1 MASDLAFQIHLPDLK
16 KQTPDFLETVYS
28 IGNGHL
34 GVRDSNPLQGNSDLY
49 LGSPGLFVNGFYDYY
64 PLSYGEKYSN
74 YPENDQ
80 VINRLFDPRYLR
92 IKIGDSDSATIFFD
106 SKILDKNLDM
116 QTGKLTETFEVTT
129 PLQERFHLIVESFAS
144 LADDRLYGVQYTIL
158 PLNFE
163 GSIMVTKVHPDVNQL
178 SRTSVNDV
186 RVKESEGLLHGW
198 PLADSTNPAMVVT
211 TARSQQTLT
220 AAWRLTQSDET
231 IQVKQL
237 PAETPGYQLI
247 TTAQK
252 NTPIQFSFMYGL
264 SSIATNTLEADQN
277 LLTVVAQSEFQAE
290 WQRSAQQWQVFW
302 QHSDIEIDG
311 DPDVQNSLRFNLFQL
326 NQSAGRDGLTNIPA
340 KGLTGNGYGGQYFWD
355 TEIFMLPFFIYT
367 QPQTARKLLQ
377 FRAKTLDVALQQA
390 RDLGFAAGA
399 TFAWRTINGREAS
412 SYWPAG
418 LAQFH
423 INADIAYA
431 VDHYVTV
438 TDDQDFLQESGF
450 EIILQTAR
458 FWLEYG
464 NYTKIDGV
472 NRFVINTVTGPD
484 EYSDLV
490 NNNYYTN
497 VMVQHNLASAV
508 EYAQQ
513 LQRSNPDLL
522 TKLVVT
528 PAEIQSMADA
538 AKLMVLPYDQG
549 IEVKLQFQG
558 FEQLSRLPLA
568 DIDKGRFPL
577 LLHSHPL
584 TLYHYQVNKQA
595 DTIMADI
602 LYPAGNSLA
611 QQTRDYEFYEP
622 ITTHDSS
629 LSRTMFAILAAR
641 IGRDTAAYDFFTQSV
656 QTDLRDLQG
665 NTANGVHA
673 GNLGGSWMDVVY
685 GFAGLV
691 NNADQFTLNPNL
703 PKQWQRLS
711 FKLQI
716 ETSEYQFEIQ
726 PQQVTVQLLTGP
738 GMPMVIWDKPVVL
751 NAKQDTQ
758 IVQRPA
764 V

>member
-1 MASDLAFQIHLPDLK
+1 MAGDLAFQIHLPELK
-16 KQTPDFLETVYS
+16 KQTPDFLETIYS
-28 IGNGHL
+28 VGNGHL

-92 IKIGDSDSATIFFD
+92 IQIGDSDSATSFFD

-129 PLQERFHLIVESFAS
+129 PLQERFHLILESFAS
-144 LADDRLYGVQYTIL
+144 LADKRLYGIQYTIL
-158 PLNFE
+158 PLNFT
-163 GSIMVTKVHPDVNQL
+163 GPITITKSHPAVNQL

-198 PLADSTNPAMVVT
+198 PLKDTVIPAMVIT
-211 TARSQQTLT
+211 TSRSQQALT
-220 AAWRLTQSDET
+220 AAWKLD
-231 IQVKQL
+231 QVNEDVQVNQL
-237 PAETPGYQLI
+237 SAEVPGYQLKV
-247 TTAQK
+247 APQK

-264 SSIATNTLEADQN
+264 SAISTNLAAADQD
-277 LLTVVAQSEFQAE
+277 LLTTVAESEFQPE
-290 WQRSAQQWQVFW
+290 LEHSTKKWQFFW
-302 QHSDIEIDG
+302 QHSDVEIDG

-377 FRAKTLDVALQQA
+377 FRVQTMDLAVQQA

-438 TDDQDFLQESGF
+438 TGDQQFLRDGGF
-450 EIILQTAR
+450 ELILQTAR

-464 NYTKIDGV
+464 NYTEIEGV
-472 NRFVINTVTGPD
+472 NRFGINTVTGPD
-484 EYSDLV
+484 EYSALV

-497 VMVQHNLASAV
+497 VMAQHNLASAV

-513 LQRSNPDLL
+513 LQNSDPDLL
-522 TKLVVT
+522 TKLAVT

-538 AKLMVLPYDQG
+538 AKLMILPYDKG
-549 IEVKLQFQG
+549 SEVKLQFQG
-558 FEQLSRLPLA
+558 FEQLSRLPLTE
-568 DIDKGRFPL
+568 IDKGRFPL

-611 QQTRDYEFYEP
+611 QQIRDYEFYEP

-641 IGRDTAAYDFFTQSV
+641 IGEETAAYDFFTQSV

-716 ETSEYQFEIQ
+716 ADSEYQFEIQ
-726 PQQVTVQLLTGP
+726 PQQVTVQLLSGP
-738 GMPMVIWDKPVVL
+738 GMQLVIWDTPVTL
-751 NAKQDTQ
+751 SPTDTTKTVIQ
-758 IVQRPA
+758 TEV
-764 V
+764 

>member
-1 MASDLAFQIHLPDLK
+1 MAINLAFQIHLPELK
-16 KQTPDFLETVYS
+16 KQTPDFLETIYS

-64 PLSYGEKYSN
+64 PLNYGEKYSN

-92 IKIGDSDSATIFFD
+92 IQIGDSDSATTFFD

-116 QTGKLTETFEVTT
+116 QTGQLTETFEVTT
-129 PLQERFHLIVESFAS
+129 PLQERFHLIIKSFAS
-144 LADDRLYGVQYTIL
+144 LADDRLYGVHYTIL
-158 PLNFE
+158 PLNFD
-163 GSIMVTKVHPDVNQL
+163 GKITLTKAHPDVNQL

-186 RVKESEGLLHGW
+186 RVKESGGLLHGW
-198 PLADSTNPAMVVT
+198 PLAEAGIPAMLIK
-211 TARSQQTLT
+211 TARSHQALT
-220 AAWRLTQSDET
+220 AAWKLD
-231 IQVKQL
+231 QVDTAISVHQL
-237 PAETPGYQLI
+237 PAETPGYQLSVNGL
-247 TTAQK
+247 K
-252 NTPIQFSFMYGL
+252 NTPVQFSFMYGL
-264 SSIATNTLEADQN
+264 GTIVTESLTADPDV
-277 LLTVVAQSEFQAE
+277 LTAVANSEFVAE
-290 WQRSAQQWQVFW
+290 EKRSAQQWQEFW
-302 QHSDIEIDG
+302 QHSDVEIDG

-326 NQSAGRDGLTNIPA
+326 NQSAGRNGFTNIPA

-377 FRAKTLDVALQQA
+377 FRAQTLNVSLQQA

-431 VDHYVTV
+431 VDQYVSV
-438 TDDQDFLQESGF
+438 TDDQEFLRTSGF

-472 NRFVINTVTGPD
+472 NRFGINTVTGPD
-484 EYSDLV
+484 EYSALV

-497 VMVQHNLASAV
+497 VMAQHNLALAV

-513 LQRSNPDLL
+513 LRDRDPEVL
-522 TKLVVT
+522 TRLAVT
-528 PAEIQSMADA
+528 TAEIQSMADA
-538 AKLMVLPYDQG
+538 AKLMLLPYDKG
-549 IEVKLQFQG
+549 SEVKLQFQG
-558 FEQLSRLPLA
+558 FEQLSRLSLA
-568 DIDKGRFPL
+568 EIDKGRFPL

-595 DTIMADI
+595 DTVMADI
-602 LYPAGNSLA
+602 LYPEGNSLD
-611 QQTRDYEFYEP
+611 QQTRDYEFYES

-673 GNLGGSWMDVVY
+673 GNLGGSWMDVIY
-685 GFAGLV
+685 GFAGLI
-691 NNADQFTLNPNL
+691 NNADQFTLTPNL
-703 PKQWQRLS
+703 PKQWQRLR

-716 ETSEYQFEIQ
+716 AGSEYQFDIQ
-726 PQQVTVQLLTGP
+726 SQQVTVQLLTGA
-738 GMPMVIWDKPVVL
+738 GMQMMIWEQPIILSPTEAIQTVP
-751 NAKQDTQ
+751 
-758 IVQRPA
+758 RPA
-764 V
+764 I